1 MCPDTIRWR
10 QEFLRITCQICYN
23 PLCQICYK
31 PSFCWKY
38 SVKCYFLKKVF
49 FLLACSWIIVIVS
62 GNCMFKGIALNF
74 STWYVPRVLR
84 RLRNACFL
92 SARPGRRGMAPKVCR
107 AAKQLSVIKSLQTQA
122 VRNSRNRWRVS
133 NMLKKHHHHH
143 RHRHQN
149 HITYHQF
156 GIHFTISHRKI
167 SRMEWKY
174 LWYTFAQSRR

>member
-1 MCPDTIRWR
+1 LLAHESSFI
-10 QEFLRITCQICYN
+10 EFLETV
-23 PLCQICYK
+23 
-31 PSFCWKY
+31 SFRELRLI
-38 SVKCYFLKKVF
+38 FPRGLHVF
-49 FLLACSWIIVIVS
+49 
-62 GNCMFKGIALNF
+62 
-74 STWYVPRVLR
+74 LR
-84 RLRNACFL
+84 RLRNVCFL

-156 GIHFTISHRKI
+156 GIHFTIFHRKI

-174 LWYTFAQSRR
+174 LCNQDANVLQNNISQRILSHWSQDVLPWVCAKVYI

>member
-1 MCPDTIRWR
+1 MNHLHS
-10 QEFLRITCQICYN
+10 FLETV
-23 PLCQICYK
+23 
-31 PSFCWKY
+31 SFRELRLI
-38 SVKCYFLKKVF
+38 SPRGTFHVF
-49 FLLACSWIIVIVS
+49 
-62 GNCMFKGIALNF
+62 
-74 STWYVPRVLR
+74 LR
-84 RLRNACFL
+84 RLRNVCFL

-149 HITYHQF
+149 HHIINHQF
-156 GIHFTISHRKI
+156 GIHFIISHRKI

-174 LWYTFAQSRR
+174 L